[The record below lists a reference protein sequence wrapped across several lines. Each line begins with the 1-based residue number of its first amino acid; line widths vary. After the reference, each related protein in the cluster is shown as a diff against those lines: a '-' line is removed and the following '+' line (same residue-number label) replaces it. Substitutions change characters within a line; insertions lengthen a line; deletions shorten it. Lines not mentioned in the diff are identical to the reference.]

1 MADMPTGFWA
11 GWIAVITIV
20 TLIGLVWLVW
30 SVYFAANG
38 ADTEEV
44 WDETL
49 REGTA
54 PAPLWWF
61 WFILALLAV
70 TVVYLILYPGLGAN
84 RGVLRWSQG
93 GRIAASVAR
102 YEEEFGARRAELAH
116 ADAAALRGDALA
128 LSAGASV
135 FQNHC
140 AACHGVDGA
149 GQADLFPNLTDASWQ
164 WGSDA
169 RSIEQTV
176 TAGRQ
181 AVMPP
186 WQAVL
191 NDAGVAQVT
200 DYVLALSEG
209 SAGSALSAGS
219 IASADTA
226 SDGRRAFQTY
236 CSACHGPDGAGQ
248 PLLGAPALNDDAWL
262 YGGTREAVRASIAEG
277 RNGVMPA
284 FGGRLD
290 AAQIKL
296 VVAWLG
302 RDAEHVR

>member
-1 MADMPTGFWA
+1 MAEMPTGLWA
-11 GWIAVITIV
+11 GWIAVVTIV
-20 TLIGLVWLVW
+20 TLVGLVWLVF

-38 ADTEEV
+38 AEAEEV

-49 REGTA
+49 REGAA

-61 WFILALLAV
+61 WLILALLAI
-70 TVVYLILYPGLGAN
+70 TVVYLVLYPGLGSN

-93 GRIAASVAR
+93 GRIAASEAR
-102 YEEEFGARRAELAH
+102 YEREFGARRAEIAS

-128 LSAGASV
+128 SSAGASV

-140 AACHGVDGA
+140 AACHGADAA
-149 GQADLFPNLTDASWQ
+149 GQADLFPDLTDSSWQ
-164 WGSDA
+164 WGGDA
-169 RSIEQTV
+169 RSLEQTV

-186 WQAVL
+186 WQAAL
-191 NDAGVAQVT
+191 NDTGVAQVT
-200 DYVLALSEG
+200 DYVLALA
-209 SAGSALSAGS
+209 AGSTDSATEG
-219 IASADTA
+219 
-226 SDGRRAFQTY
+226 GRLFQTY

-248 PLLGAPALNDDAWL
+248 PLLGAPALNDAAWL
-262 YGGTREAVRASIAEG
+262 YGGTREAVSASIAAG

-302 RDAEHVR
+302 RGTEAVP

>member
-1 MADMPTGFWA
+1 MADLPTGFWA
-11 GWIAVITIV
+11 GWIAVVTVV
-20 TLIGLVWLVW
+20 TLIGLAWLVF
-30 SVYFAANG
+30 SVYFSANG
-38 ADTEEV
+38 EAADEV

-61 WFILALLAV
+61 WFMLALLAV
-70 TVVYLILYPGLGAN
+70 TVVYLILYPGIGAH
-84 RGVLRWSQG
+84 RGVLEWSQG

-102 YEEEFGARRAELAH
+102 YEREFGTVRAEIGS
-116 ADAAALRGDALA
+116 ADASALRSDALA
-128 LSAGASV
+128 MSAGKSV

-140 AACHGVDGA
+140 AACHGADAA

-164 WGSDA
+164 WGGDA

-186 WQAVL
+186 LQAAL
-191 NDAGVAQVT
+191 NDVGVAAVAE
-200 DYVLALSEG
+200 YVLALS
-209 SAGSALSAGS
+209 AGSADA
-219 IASADTA
+219 ASEG
-226 SDGRRAFQTY
+226 GRLFQTY
-236 CSACHGPDGAGQ
+236 CSACHGADGAGQ
-248 PLLGAPALNDDAWL
+248 VLLGAPALNDAEWL
-262 YGGTREAVRASIAEG
+262 YGGTPDAVRASVAEG
-277 RNGVMPA
+277 RSGIMPA

-296 VVAWLG
+296 VVAWLARG
-302 RDAEHVR
+302 ANGDSAPQ